1 MKQSVGQL
9 LLEHQP
15 GFHLHL
21 EVALLML
28 EIANDTYTLHLG
40 FKSNYKPMQ
49 IDLKVQKFTTPRT
62 SDSQSIWK
70 FQDCATH

>member
-1 MKQSVGQL
+1 
-9 LLEHQP
+9 
-15 GFHLHL
+15 
-21 EVALLML
+21 ML